1 MLNKNFNFNTF
12 LFIALMCVS
21 SSVFSMNLRVFYD
34 TFLRPVVWEDSRFC
48 FAVKGQTGFSTIAFD
63 GCERTS
69 NVLRIWDKSQNAIKM
84 LDGFCPESTI
94 GQMRTRID
102 ANDDGVRGH
111 YLVCG
116 DLDVKAKLEFS
127 WWFYFYEHFS
137 LSFHLPY
144 FYMQLKNVVWQEQTK
159 SITADDF
166 RVKQYLTNNFIKNV
180 CDLGCLDICGWTR
193 HGVGDLL
200 VLLEWMRNF
209 PQPKKFLKNVRLS
222 ARAGLTLPSG
232 KRTDEDKIFAFAFG
246 NDGATGLLV
255 GGGLDLNLGDY
266 LKGGLDVQILYP
278 FGNTKCRRIKT
289 HCDQTELLLL
299 RKVDAFKEFG
309 ITQRFNLYLEIFKP
323 FGGLSLKSGYQ
334 YMRHSEDFLYIRTGE
349 FSNVIAN
356 SAESLEEWTM
366 HSLIFN
372 LNYDFF
378 TGQEDERTVHPYFA
392 IFAKIPFNGMRV
404 AMERTVGLMLSVD
417 F

>member
-1 MLNKNFNFNTF
+1 MLNKNFNKFLCLTF
-12 LFIALMCVS
+12 VLSF
-21 SSVFSMNLRVFYD
+21 SSVLPMNLKVFYD
-34 TFLRPVVWEDSRFC
+34 TFLRPVVWEDSKVC
-48 FAVKGQTGFSTIAFD
+48 FALKGQSGFSSISFD
-63 GCERTS
+63 ECERSS

-84 LDGFCPESTI
+84 LDGFGAETSL
-94 GQMRTRID
+94 GQLRTRID

-116 DLDVKAKLEFS
+116 DLDIKAKLEFS
-127 WWFYFYEHFS
+127 FWFYFYENFS

-144 FYMQLKNVVWQEQTK
+144 FYMQLKNVAWQEQTK

-166 RVKQYLTNNFIKNV
+166 RVKEYLTNNFIKNV
-180 CDLGCLDICGWTR
+180 CDFGCLDICGWTR

-200 VLLEWMRNF
+200 VLVEWMKNF
-209 PQPKKFLKNVRLS
+209 EQSKKFLKNVRLS

-232 KRTDEDKIFAFAFG
+232 KRTDEDKIFAFSFG
-246 NDGATGLLV
+246 NDGATGALV
-255 GGGLDLNLGDY
+255 GGGIDVTLGDY

-299 RKVDAFKEFG
+299 KKVDAFKEFG

-323 FGGLSLKSGYQ
+323 IGGLSLKSGYQ
-334 YMRHSEDFLYIRTGE
+334 YMRHSEDRLYLRSNE
-349 FSNVIAN
+349 FSNDIAN
-356 SAESLEEWTM
+356 TAESLEEWTM

-372 LNYDFF
+372 LSYDFF
-378 TGQEDERTVHPYFA
+378 TDQEDERRVHPYVS

-404 AMERTVGLMLSVD
+404 AMERTVGAMISVD